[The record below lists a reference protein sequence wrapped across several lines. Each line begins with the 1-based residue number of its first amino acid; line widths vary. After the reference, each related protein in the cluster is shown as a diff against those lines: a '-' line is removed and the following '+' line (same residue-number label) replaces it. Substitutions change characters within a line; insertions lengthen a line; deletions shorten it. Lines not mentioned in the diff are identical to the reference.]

1 MFFAHHARVRSFA
14 ATRISAY
21 PPSYPSSP
29 FSLSLCLAL
38 SVGLLSPLAA
48 LADPPA
54 ASGVRVKF
62 DLSDPANSL
71 FPSDHF
77 SVRDWSN
84 RSYRRV
90 NLPTPN
96 CTVRVSDCED
106 IAVINTLDGFS
117 TQPRITV
124 PFTGAIDTASVT
136 SDTVY
141 LLNLGD
147 VQTGRGLG
155 TRVGINQRLWDPA
168 TNTLVFESEELL
180 QEHSRYVLIVTD
192 GVRDASGKPI
202 KRTKMEDGDDGD
214 NEKERSENAR
224 GRGNDEY
231 QRDLRDA
238 LRSHRGAG
246 KVVAASVFTTQ
257 TSTGDLTKIMRQI
270 KATTP
275 APASFMLG
283 TAGGANVRSV
293 FNLANVQSIQFNRQV
308 ATAPTFQT
316 AFLPTPALG
325 IVTGA
330 VGQIAYGKFN
340 SPNYQTS
347 GQYIPA
353 TPTGNSGSPQVL
365 GSSELVFQ
373 LFVPAGTK
381 PAGGWPVAI
390 FGHGFT
396 DSMYGAPWTVASVF
410 ASQGIAT
417 LSINVVGHGGGA
429 LGTLD
434 VLRAGDV
441 PVSVPAG
448 GRGIDQD
455 GNGSIDSTEGVN
467 AAAPRAI
474 IGSRDGLR
482 QTVIDLMQLVRQV
495 ELGIDIDGDGTADLN
510 AQRIYYAGQSFGGI
524 YGTKLLGIE
533 PNIKAGVPNVPGGS
547 ITEVARLGAFRFL
560 TAVALA
566 TRTPQ
571 LLNVAPTPNVPV
583 PFNLN
588 FNENIPLRN
597 LPLVVNNVPGA
608 TAIAQVLDRFE
619 WVQQSGNPVSYA
631 PLIRKSPLPG
641 SAAKSVIIQFAKG
654 DVTVPNPTT
663 SAILRAG
670 GLQDRATYFRNDLA
684 NALNPLVPKNP
695 HTFLTNIGAAATVP
709 YAFAAQSQ
717 IAAFFASNG
726 TVTIDPDG
734 PNPFFEV
741 PITLPLPE
749 STNFIP

>member
-1 MFFAHHARVRSFA
+1 ML
-14 ATRISAY
+14 ISK
-21 PPSYPSSP
+21 PLVI
-29 FSLSLCLAL
+29 SLSLALISLA
-38 SVGLLSPLAA
+38 SPHTA
-48 LADPPA
+48 LAD
-54 ASGVRVKF
+54 SSSSRVQVKF
-62 DLSDPANSL
+62 DLSDPAGSP
-71 FPSDHF
+71 FPSNRF
-77 SVRDWSN
+77 TVREWSN
-84 RSYRRV
+84 KSLRRV
-90 NLPTPN
+90 NLPLPN
-96 CTVRVSDCED
+96 CAVQVSDCQD

-124 PFTGAIDTASVT
+124 PFTGAIDPASVT
-136 SDTVY
+136 SDTVF
-141 LLNLGD
+141 LLSLGD

-155 TRVGINQRLWDPA
+155 TKVGINQRLWDPA
-168 TNTLVFESEELL
+168 SNTLVFESDELL
-180 QEHSRYVLIVTD
+180 QEHTRYVLIVTD
-192 GVRDASGKPI
+192 GVRDAAGKAIKVRKMDDDDDDKGARQSGN
-202 KRTKMEDGDDGD
+202 ED
-214 NEKERSENAR
+214 
-224 GRGNDEY
+224 Y
-231 QRDLRDA
+231 QRELRDA
-238 LRSHRGAG
+238 LRAHRGAG
-246 KVVAASVFTTQ
+246 KVAAASVFTTQ
-257 TSTGDLTKIMRQI
+257 TSTGDLAKIMRQI

-283 TAGGANVRSV
+283 SAGGAAVRSV
-293 FNLANVQSIQFNRQV
+293 FTLANVQGIQFNRQIST
-308 ATAPTFQT
+308 TAPLQSG
-316 AFLPTPALG
+316 FLPTPALN
-325 IVTGA
+325 VVAGA

-340 SPNYQTS
+340 SPNYQS
-347 GQYIPA
+347 AGQYIPA
-353 TPTGNSGSPQVL
+353 TPTGNSGNPQVQ
-365 GSSELVFQ
+365 GSNELVFQ
-373 LFVPAGTK
+373 LFVPAGAK

-429 LGTLD
+429 LGTLN
-434 VLRAGDV
+434 VLRTGDV

-455 GNGSIDSTEGVN
+455 GNGAIDSTEGVN
-467 AAAPRAI
+467 AAAPRTI

-495 ELGIDIDGDGTADLN
+495 EVGMDIDGDGMADLN

-560 TAVALA
+560 TALALA

-571 LLNVAPTPNVPV
+571 LLNVAPTAGVPF

-588 FNENIPLRN
+588 FNENIPLRD
-597 LPLVVNNVPGA
+597 LAPVVNAVTGA
-608 TAIAQVLDRFE
+608 TTVAHVLDRFE

-631 PLIRKSPLPG
+631 PLIRKSPLLG
-641 SAAKSVIIQFAKG
+641 NAAKPVIIQFAKG
-654 DVTVPNPTT
+654 DVTVPNPTS

-670 GLQDRATYFRNDLA
+670 ALQDRATYFRNDLA

-709 YAFAAQSQ
+709 YAVQAQSQ

-726 TVTIDPDG
+726 TLTIDPDG
-734 PNPFFEV
+734 ASPFFEV
-741 PITLPLPE
+741 PIALPLPE
-749 STNFIP
+749 SLNFIP